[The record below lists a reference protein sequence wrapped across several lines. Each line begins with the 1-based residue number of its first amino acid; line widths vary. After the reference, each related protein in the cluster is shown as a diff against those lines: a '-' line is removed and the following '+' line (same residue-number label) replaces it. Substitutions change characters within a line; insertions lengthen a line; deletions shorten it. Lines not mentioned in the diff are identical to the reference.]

1 MPINVRNS
9 HEKINL
15 EELLVPNLSLA
26 HYSSINTGGKADLA
40 AYPTDFEELR
50 ALLSYANSH
59 SLPITILG
67 GMTNAL
73 ISDQGI
79 EGLTILTTHL
89 ARRHVQGE
97 MFCVRTGLALD
108 RVIDFA
114 LEAGLSGLELL
125 GGIPGSVGGAIYGNA
140 GANGI
145 AIGDLLYYV
154 DYITFDGKLHRKQ
167 THCDEFSY
175 RCSPFT
181 GRKDIIIYEAGF
193 RLNPTVHTSEAR
205 KQKDEVKQKRKEK
218 GYYENPSLGS
228 IFANPPGDHAGKLLE
243 ICNIRGKS
251 FGGAM
256 VSNRH
261 CNFIINSNGKA
272 TSSDVHSLLRL
283 MQNAVFQKT
292 GVQLHPEI
300 QFIGRW

>member
-15 EELLVPNLSLA
+15 EELLVPNLSLSL
-26 HYSSINTGGKADLA
+26 HSSINTGGKADMA

-50 ALLSYANSH
+50 ALLAYANSH
-59 SLPITILG
+59 SMPITVLG
-67 GMTNAL
+67 GMTNSL

-89 ARRHVQGE
+89 GRRHVQGE

-108 RVIDFA
+108 KAIDYA

-140 GANGI
+140 GAYGM
-145 AIGDLLYYV
+145 AIGTLLYYV
-154 DYITFDGKLHRKQ
+154 DYMTFDGKLHRKQ

-193 RLNPTVHTSEAR
+193 RLNPTLHTSEAR
-205 KQKDEVKQKRKEK
+205 KQKDEIKHTRKEK
-218 GYYENPSLGS
+218 GHYENPSLGS
-228 IFANPPGDHAGKLLE
+228 IFANPPGDNAGKLLE
-243 ICNIRGKS
+243 ECDLKGKS
-251 FGGAM
+251 IGGAM
-256 VSNRH
+256 ISNRH
-261 CNFIINSNGKA
+261 CNVIINSNGKA
-272 TSSDVHSLLRL
+272 TSSDVYALLSL
-283 MQNAVFQKT
+283 MQNEVLKKT
-292 GVQLHPEI
+292 GVKLRPEI

>member
-15 EELLVPNLSLA
+15 DELLVANLPLS
-26 HYSSINTGGKADLA
+26 HFSSINTGGNADLA
-40 AYPTDFEELR
+40 AYPTNFEELR
-50 ALLSYANSH
+50 ALLAYANSH
-59 SLPITILG
+59 SLPITVLG
-67 GMTNAL
+67 GMTNSL

-89 ARRHVQGE
+89 TRRHVQGE
-97 MFCVRTGLALD
+97 MFCVRSGLALD
-108 RVIDFA
+108 RAIDFA

-125 GGIPGSVGGAIYGNA
+125 AGIPGSVGGSIYGNA
-140 GANGI
+140 GANGM
-145 AIGDLLYYV
+145 AIGTLLYYV
-154 DYITFDGKLHRKQ
+154 DYMTFDGKLHRKQ

-205 KQKDEVKQKRKEK
+205 KLKDEVKHKRKEK
-218 GYYENPSLGS
+218 GHYDNPSLGS
-228 IFANPPGDHAGKLLE
+228 IFANPPGGYAGKLLE
-243 ICNIRGKS
+243 ECDIKGKS
-251 FGGAM
+251 VGGAM
-256 VSNRH
+256 ISNRH
-261 CNFIINSNGKA
+261 CNVIINSHGKA
-272 TSSDVHSLLRL
+272 TSRDVYDLLNH
-283 MQNAVFQKT
+283 MQQEVFKKT
-292 GVQLHPEI
+292 GVLLRTEI

>member
-9 HEKINL
+9 YEKINL
-15 EELLVPNLSLA
+15 EELLVPNLSLS
-26 HYSSINTGGKADLA
+26 HYSSINTGGKADLV
-40 AYPTDFEELR
+40 AYPTDFEELQ
-50 ALLSYANSH
+50 ALLAYANNQG
-59 SLPITILG
+59 LPITVLG
-67 GMTNAL
+67 GMTNSL

-108 RVIDFA
+108 RAIDFA

-140 GANGI
+140 GANGM

-154 DYITFDGKLHRKQ
+154 DYMTFDGKLHRKQ
-167 THCDEFSY
+167 THSDEFSY
-175 RCSPFT
+175 RSSPFT

-193 RLNPTVHTSEAR
+193 RLSPTLYTSEAR
-205 KQKDEVKQKRKEK
+205 KIKDEVKHKRKEK
-218 GYYENPSLGS
+218 GYNENPSLGS
-228 IFANPPGDHAGKLLE
+228 IFANPPGDYAGKLLAS
-243 ICNIRGKS
+243 CNLRGKI

-272 TSSDVHSLLRL
+272 TSQDVHALLSL
-283 MQNAVFQKT
+283 MQKEVFQKT
-292 GVQLHPEI
+292 GVQLRPEI
-300 QFIGRW
+300 QLIGRW

>member
-1 MPINVRNS
+1 MPTNVRNS
-9 HEKINL
+9 DEKINL

-50 ALLSYANSH
+50 AVLAYANSH
-59 SLPITILG
+59 SLPITVLG
-67 GMTNAL
+67 GMTNTL

-79 EGLTILTTHL
+79 EGLTILTSHL
-89 ARRHVQGE
+89 GRRHVQGE
-97 MFCVRTGLALD
+97 MFCVRSGLALD
-108 RVIDFA
+108 RAIDFA

-154 DYITFDGKLHRKQ
+154 DYMTLDGKLHRRQ
-167 THCDEFSY
+167 THCDDFSY

-193 RLNPTVHTSEAR
+193 RLNPTLHTSEAR
-205 KQKDEVKQKRKEK
+205 KQKDEVKHKRKEK
-218 GYYENPSLGS
+218 GHYENPSLGS
-228 IFANPPGDHAGKLLE
+228 IFSNPPGGYAGKLLE
-243 ICNIRGKS
+243 ECDLRGRS
-251 FGGAM
+251 IGGAM
-256 VSNRH
+256 ISARH

-272 TSSDVHSLLRL
+272 TSSDVYALLTL
-283 MQNAVFQKT
+283 MQTEVFTRT
-292 GVQLHPEI
+292 GIHLRPEI
-300 QFIGRW
+300 QIIGRW

>member
-15 EELLVPNLSLA
+15 EELLVANLSLS
-26 HYSSINTGGKADLA
+26 HHSSIGTGGKAEMA

-50 ALLSYANSH
+50 ALIAYANSH
-59 SLPITILG
+59 AMPITVLG
-67 GMTNAL
+67 GMTNSL

-89 ARRHVQGE
+89 GRIHVQGE
-97 MFCVRTGLALD
+97 MFCVRAGLALD
-108 RVIDFA
+108 RAIDFA

-140 GANGI
+140 GANGM
-145 AIGDLLYYV
+145 AIGTLLYYV
-154 DYITFDGKLHRKQ
+154 DYMTFDGKLHRKQ

-193 RLNPTVHTSEAR
+193 RLNPTLHTSEAR
-205 KQKDEVKQKRKEK
+205 KLKDEVKHKRKEK
-218 GYYENPSLGS
+218 GHYDNPSLGS
-228 IFANPPGDHAGKLLE
+228 IFANPPGEYAGKLLE
-243 ICNIRGKS
+243 GCEISLRSI
-251 FGGAM
+251 GGAM
-256 VSNRH
+256 ISNRH
-261 CNFIINSNGKA
+261 CNVIINSNGKA
-272 TSSDVHSLLRL
+272 TSSDVYALLCL
-283 MQNAVFQKT
+283 MQDEVLKKT
-292 GVQLHPEI
+292 GIKLKPEI
-300 QFIGRW
+300 QLIGRW